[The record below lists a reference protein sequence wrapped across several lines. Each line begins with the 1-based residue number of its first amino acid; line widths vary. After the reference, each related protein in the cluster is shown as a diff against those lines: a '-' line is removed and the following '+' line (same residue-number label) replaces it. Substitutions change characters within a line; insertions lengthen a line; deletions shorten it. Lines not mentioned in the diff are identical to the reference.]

1 MKPFQIK
8 VEKPWGYELIFTP
21 PEAPAVG
28 KLLHI
33 NSGARISLQ
42 IHEIKEE
49 TLTLINGKA
58 NFIYGTDQNNL
69 SNEEMVQYHG
79 YFVNKGLIHRV
90 EAITDCNILEAST
103 KEEGNTVR
111 LQDDYAR
118 KDESG
123 ADREQERKKL

>member
-1 MKPFQIK
+1 MTGIQIK
-8 VEKPWGYELIFTP
+8 IEKPWGYELIFTP

-33 NSGARISLQ
+33 NSGTRISLQ
-42 IHEIKEE
+42 YHEIKEE

-69 SNEEMVQYHG
+69 TSEEMAQYNG

-90 EAITDCNILEAST
+90 EAITDCDILESST
-103 KEEGNTVR
+103 KEEGKTVR